1 MKNDMASSP
10 YYTVVR
16 PSNCLD
22 RMFYLQHRVGAQSN
36 VLVSAHYAPT
46 TPTHDRLPKE
56 AVYSAVY
63 SIVEKYPEL
72 SLIAVREASNNGKQH
87 RLLLAAMHEI
97 DLETCVEFHDDEEP
111 VAGPKVIERIH
122 NEWCWTDEQFNPR
135 KPLWKVVVIGGC
147 EVVFVFHHIICDG
160 RFGQMFHHEF
170 LSAINSFD
178 QDHKPYSYIAKV
190 DPERVKLS
198 KKTEEFWTSS
208 TSVIRI
214 IHVFVMLILLR
225 FFVGRGLLFTN
236 LPKPKQHTTSV
247 LIEAS
252 PDNRTKTRVATIRIS
267 AARMRRIIAACRER
281 KTSFTP
287 LLIVM
292 ILSTLACDYYPEAK
306 VGLTNCALDM
316 RSLYPQVQDGGRLL
330 QCGGGTRK
338 LTWLNRYR
346 RVCRS
351 ESSRKGH
358 ITMDVDRAWQL
369 VKDYRAAIAGATE
382 GKEPPVLVAFRA
394 GNAIADDLEGTLKS
408 TLPALGLHL
417 NNCFQVSNLG
427 SFSVTEQHG
436 QWTIHDMSF
445 SASTVN
451 GNISYNIAVHVV
463 GVEGGD
469 TVVNASY
476 EDGIFTEETITG
488 ILEGTLGRIEAMM

>member
-1 MKNDMASSP
+1 
-10 YYTVVR
+10 
-16 PSNCLD
+16 
-22 RMFYLQHRVGAQSN
+22 MFYLQHRVGAQSN

-72 SLIAVREASNNGKQH
+72 SLIAVREASNNGKKH

-122 NEWCWTDEQFNPR
+122 NEC
-135 KPLWKVVVIGGC
+135 
-147 EVVFVFHHIICDG
+147 
-160 RFGQMFHHEF
+160 
-170 LSAINSFD
+170 
-178 QDHKPYSYIAKV
+178 
-190 DPERVKLS
+190 
-198 KKTEEFWTSS
+198 
-208 TSVIRI
+208 
-214 IHVFVMLILLR
+214 
-225 FFVGRGLLFTN
+225 
-236 LPKPKQHTTSV
+236 
-247 LIEAS
+247 

-346 RVCRS
+346 RGMATCERL
-351 ESSRKGH
+351 SSRH
-358 ITMDVDRAWQL
+358 R
-369 VKDYRAAIAGATE
+369 R
-382 GKEPPVLVAFRA
+382 
-394 GNAIADDLEGTLKS
+394 GN
-408 TLPALGLHL
+408 
-417 NNCFQVSNLG
+417 
-427 SFSVTEQHG
+427 
-436 QWTIHDMSF
+436 
-445 SASTVN
+445 
-451 GNISYNIAVHVV
+451 
-463 GVEGGD
+463 
-469 TVVNASY
+469 
-476 EDGIFTEETITG
+476 
-488 ILEGTLGRIEAMM
+488 